1 MDYRFSAESVVTRV
15 DYGIDAPEA
24 VRNLALGGIVV
35 IAVGVVLWL
44 LLGWI
49 ILLIAASG
57 TGGFLLILAVLLVSS
72 SKVSKLREC
81 ERLLD
86 SLELRGDERVLDAGC
101 GRGVLLVGAARRLT
115 SGHAVGVDL
124 WTKDQSGNRPDA
136 ALANARAEGVIDRVT
151 VTSGDVRQLPFEDAA
166 FDVVVSNLVLDNLK
180 SKEGWAQAMR
190 EMARVLKPG
199 GRVLVSDLAHTDQ
212 YAATLHDE
220 GWSEVQRSSPHFFI
234 FPPVRI
240 VTGTK
245 PTQPETR

>member
-1 MDYRFSAESVVTRV
+1 MSAESVVTRA

-24 VRNLALGGIVV
+24 VRNLALGGLVV

-44 LLGWI
+44 LLGWTI
-49 ILLIAASG
+49 ALIAASA
-57 TGGFLLILAVLLVSS
+57 TGGFLLILAALLVSS

-86 SLELRGDERVLDAGC
+86 SLKLRGDERVLDAGC

-115 SGHAVGVDL
+115 SGQAVGVDL
-124 WTKDQSGNRPDA
+124 WTKDQSGNGPDA
-136 ALANARAEGVIDRVT
+136 ALDNARVEGVIDRVT

-180 SKEGWAQAMR
+180 SREGWAQAVR

-199 GRVLVSDLAHTDQ
+199 GHVLVSDLAHTDQ

-220 GWSEVQRSSPHFFI
+220 GWSEVERSSRHFLI